1 MWAQQQLLFINWT
14 DFLRSEKK
22 VRFCQT
28 LDKMRRTKILKTTDF
43 EKQNGF
49 VIDPSKVPNDLLS

>member
-1 MWAQQQLLFINWT
+1 
-14 DFLRSEKK
+14 
-22 VRFCQT
+22 
-28 LDKMRRTKILKTTDF
+28 MRRIGKLKATDF

>member
-1 MWAQQQLLFINWT
+1 
-14 DFLRSEKK
+14 
-22 VRFCQT
+22 
-28 LDKMRRTKILKTTDF
+28 MRRTKILKTTDF